1 MRTLIV
7 MEITTVGGPDQLQ
20 YRAALVLQG
29 FGGMRSRLLCQVLPS
44 ILRSAPLPM
53 TQVNPVADSQL
64 RRKCV
69 LLGRAVVPTHPV
81 AILIY

>member
-1 MRTLIV
+1 MMRARVV

-44 ILRSAPLPM
+44 ILRTAPRPLNPL
-53 TQVNPVADSQL
+53 TVN
-64 RRKCV
+64 
-69 LLGRAVVPTHPV
+69 
-81 AILIY
+81 